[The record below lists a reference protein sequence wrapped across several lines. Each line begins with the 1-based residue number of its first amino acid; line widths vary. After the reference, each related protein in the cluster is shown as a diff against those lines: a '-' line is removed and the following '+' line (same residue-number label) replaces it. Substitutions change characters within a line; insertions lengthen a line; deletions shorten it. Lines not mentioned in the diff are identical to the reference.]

1 MCRTIFATSA
11 AVDEITGTCDMK
23 TKTVILLDERN
34 VADTIEWSA
43 LGQVVTQLPD
53 LLRIVRERIID
64 VVLVDANRSDVNRQI
79 ASRIRQNNP
88 LTEIWKITDKDD
100 QLSDEPDWVDGVLA
114 RSAGT
119 GGLEQKLDSIFHARE
134 LLDQYQIISRSP
146 KMKRVAETIER
157 IAITDV
163 AVLIVG
169 ASGSGKELVARA
181 IHRQSR
187 RREKTFVAINCGA
200 IAEGV
205 LESELFGHEKG
216 AFTGSVGRR
225 EGIFHKANGGTI
237 FLDEVGEMSPTTQ
250 VKLLRVLEDGTYYRV
265 GSSIMEQTDVRI
277 VAATNRDLA
286 EAIHDKLFREDLY
299 FRIGVVKIILP
310 PLLERKGDILPLL
323 RNFWRE
329 HPKVSINDGA
339 VDLLHRYDWPG
350 NVRQLRNFSERMLA
364 FKPSGVVDVPDVE
377 RFLHEQHGGGGSLPV
392 ATGKTVDETGQELI
406 YRAIVS
412 LGGEIRLL
420 RDLITSHLPS
430 ESAGREGEDSF
441 IRHGLT
447 MDEMER
453 RMIESALTEHNG
465 NRKEVARK
473 LGIGERTLYRKLKQ
487 YKLG

>member
-1 MCRTIFATSA
+1 
-11 AVDEITGTCDMK
+11 MK
-23 TKTVILLDERN
+23 TKTVILLDERY
-34 VADTIEWSA
+34 VTDTIEWSE

-53 LLRIVRERIID
+53 LLRIVRERVID
-64 VVLVDANRSDVNRQI
+64 LVLVDANRSDLNRQI
-79 ASRIRQNNP
+79 AFRIRQNNP
-88 LTEIWKITDKDD
+88 LTEIWKITDHDD
-100 QLSDEPDWVDGVLA
+100 QLADEPEWIDGVLA
-114 RSAGT
+114 RTAGMT
-119 GGLEQKLDSIFHARE
+119 GLEQKIDSIFHARE

-265 GSSIMEQTDVRI
+265 GSSTMEHTDVRV

-286 EAIHDKLFREDLY
+286 DAINERQFREDLY

-323 RNFWRE
+323 RHFWRE
-329 HPKVSINDGA
+329 HPKVTINDGA
-339 VDLLHRYDWPG
+339 IDLLLRYDWPG
-350 NVRQLRNFSERMLA
+350 NVRQLRNISERMLA
-364 FKPSGVVDVPDVE
+364 FKPAGVVDVNDVE
-377 RFLHEQHGGGGSLPV
+377 RFLHEQHGGGSLPV

-406 YRAIVS
+406 YRAILS
-412 LGGEIRLL
+412 LGGEVRML

-430 ESAGREGEDSF
+430 ETPGRDSEESF
-441 IRHGLT
+441 FRRGLT

-453 RMIESALTEHNG
+453 RMIEAALTEHNG

-487 YKLG
+487 YKLE

>member
-1 MCRTIFATSA
+1 
-11 AVDEITGTCDMK
+11 MK
-23 TKTVILLDERN
+23 TKTAILLGEQF
-34 VADTIEWSA
+34 ATDTIEWSE

-64 VVLVDANRSDVNRQI
+64 VVLIDANRSDLSRQI
-79 ASRIRQNNP
+79 ALRIRQNNP
-88 LTEIWKITDKDD
+88 LTEIWKITDHDD
-100 QLSDEPDWVDGVLA
+100 QLTDEPDWIDGVLV
-114 RSAGT
+114 RSAGLV
-119 GGLEQKLDSIFHARE
+119 GLEQKLDSIFHSRE
-134 LLDQYQIISRSP
+134 LLEQYEIISRSP

-157 IAITDV
+157 IAVTDV

-187 RREKTFVAINCGA
+187 RRDKTFVAINCGA
-200 IAEGV
+200 LAEGV

-225 EGIFHKANGGTI
+225 EGLFHKANGGTI
-237 FLDEVGEMSPTTQ
+237 FLDEVGEMSPTIQ
-250 VKLLRVLEDGTYYRV
+250 VKLLRVLEDGSYYRV
-265 GSSIMEQTDVRI
+265 GSSSMEHTDVRV

-286 EAIHDKLFREDLY
+286 EAISERQFREDLY

-310 PLLERKGDILPLL
+310 PLLERKGDIVPLL
-323 RNFWRE
+323 RHFWRE

-339 VDLLHRYDWPG
+339 VDLLLRYDWPG

-364 FKPSGVVDVPDVE
+364 FKPTGVVDITDVE
-377 RFLHEQHGGGGSLPV
+377 LFLHEQHAGGGSLPV
-392 ATGKTVDETGQELI
+392 ATGKTVEESGQELI
-406 YRAIVS
+406 YRAILS
-412 LGGEIRLL
+412 LGSEVRML
-420 RDLITSHLPS
+420 RDLITSHLPP
-430 ESAGREGEDSF
+430 ESPGREGEDSVF
-441 IRHGLT
+441 KRGLT

-453 RMIESALTEHNG
+453 RMIESALTEHSG